1 MRAMP
6 SALTSELLYK
16 RALHYL
22 ERYAASSAGLRAV
35 LQRSIKRHERR
46 GEEIP
51 AQAGQWIENVI
62 SKLQQAGYLNDKAF
76 AETKLVSLRRA
87 GNSTQK
93 IRQKLMLKGVESGLM
108 DEVLAADE
116 SNDRQ
121 AAIAFARRRRL
132 GPFATTRRDE
142 LRDKHLAALA
152 RAGFALSLARQIIN
166 APDADTLLEMD
177 ENC

>member
-1 MRAMP
+1 MP

-46 GEEIP
+46 GEDIP

-121 AAIAFARRRRL
+121 AAIAFARRRL
-132 GPFATTRRDE
+132 GPFATTRRVE

-177 ENC
+177 EDC